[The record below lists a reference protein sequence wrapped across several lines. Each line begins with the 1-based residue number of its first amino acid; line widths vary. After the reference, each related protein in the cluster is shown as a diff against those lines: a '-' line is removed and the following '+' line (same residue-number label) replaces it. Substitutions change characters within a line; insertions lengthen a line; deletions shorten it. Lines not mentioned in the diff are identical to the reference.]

1 MPLHRKARDGEE
13 SPLSLRGKA
22 REGEESPNALRASY
36 QPSRFRW
43 TITSVC
49 SAPTKWCSTRS
60 YSTVCSDRCRCCC
73 SSAQGSGA
81 ARPASERRPTPV
93 KKQQTARSRSSLAH
107 GSSQCR
113 DARPATADA
122 RSRMCGK
129 KCKET
134 WEGRHSQW
142 GSLQAVS
149 KLLKNWCDGC
159 MFIKMHT
166 FAQKSSF
173 LTTVNTAP
181 LAPPQSGTEPLP
193 TRVIATQH
201 SPAHPTT
208 QAAKAAMSVPERVGN
223 YSRISRGYSA

>member
-1 MPLHRKARDGEE
+1 MP
-13 SPLSLRGKA
+13 
-22 REGEESPNALRASY
+22 LRASY

-43 TITSVC
+43 TITSVVH
-49 SAPTKWCSTRS
+49 APTKWCSTRS

-81 ARPASERRPTPV
+81 ARPASEPPPTPV

-134 WEGRHSQW
+134 WEEAPQPVGEPASC
-142 GSLQAVS
+142 
-149 KLLKNWCDGC
+149 LKIVKTNWCDGVC
-159 MFIKMHT
+159 SLKCIHLHKR
-166 FAQKSSF
+166 ALSSS
-173 LTTVNTAP
+173 L
-181 LAPPQSGTEPLP
+181 QSIQ
-193 TRVIATQH
+193 RR
-201 SPAHPTT
+201 SPRLRAV
-208 QAAKAAMSVPERVGN
+208 Q
-223 YSRISRGYSA
+223 SRCPHGL